1 MRDDALTTREP
12 VSDSKHTPGPW
23 KAGVGVDGEAD
34 RWGVWAAYG
43 NRQWHIATVEN
54 GAPGDTLETE
64 AATAHL
70 IAAAPDLLAA
80 CEALLE
86 ASRNLRGEFVCT
98 GDITARTLEPM
109 FEADDEAQAALAKA
123 KGASQ

>member
-1 MRDDALTTREP
+1 MSE
-12 VSDSKHTPGPW
+12 SKHTPGPW

-80 CEALLE
+80 VEAMLPLIAHE
-86 ASRNLRGEFVCT
+86 AAMRSDVFEVYHSAR
-98 GDITARTLEPM
+98 TAR
-109 FEADDEAQAALAKA
+109 DKA
-123 KGASQ
+123 KGANQ